1 MASVE
6 NLRNNLINKILAIRS
21 EDFLEALDNLVSS
34 SNQANDPISLNQSQ
48 KEMLF
53 MGLNDVKNGNLVSQ
67 DDLDKAD
74 LEWLNEK

>member
-34 SNQANDPISLNQSQ
+34 SNQANEPISLNQSQ
-48 KEMLF
+48 KEMLM
-53 MGLNDVKNGNLVSQ
+53 MGLNDVKNGNLISQ
-67 DDLDKAD
+67 EELDKTD
-74 LEWLNEK
+74 LQWLNEK

>member
-1 MASVE
+1 MASVD

-21 EDFLEALDNLVSS
+21 EDFLEALDNIISS

-48 KEMLF
+48 KEMLL
-53 MGLNDVKNGNLVSQ
+53 MGLNDVKNGNLISQ
-67 DDLDKAD
+67 DDIDKAD